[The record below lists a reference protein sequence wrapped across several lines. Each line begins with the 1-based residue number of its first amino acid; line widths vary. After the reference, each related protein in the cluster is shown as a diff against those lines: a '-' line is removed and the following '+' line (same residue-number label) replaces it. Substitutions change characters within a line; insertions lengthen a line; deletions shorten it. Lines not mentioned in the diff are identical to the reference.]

1 MIYHQVKDPVS
12 YQTVFYKQ
20 IGLKKHETGDGSG
33 MENDWSSPEI
43 GYIYTFGSMDTMQFG
58 IGEYTVSVDFLSE
71 FQYDT
76 EYLHAG
82 IIYEGVTYSLVDNKM
97 EELAIPSMFLAME
110 KASGG
115 INCWKKGQHFKGIE
129 LSIEMEYLKKEIL
142 PFLGISEKALDF
154 LERNVRYLHLPQ
166 ELQDIILEAE
176 RLLKEKAMT
185 TELLKGMSSLF
196 TAHLVRPEI
205 RESFQNGEALLA
217 GKIQVGKKQIR
228 ITKEDFRKIVAAHDQ
243 IRNNADAFPTIYA
256 LSQELKIGEQ
266 KLKAG
271 FQKLYQQTIWDYANQ
286 IRMSRAAF
294 LLKNTEK
301 TIEEIS
307 ELTGYQSQAAFRNM
321 FKKWSGTTPGQFR
334 SYMKHNGSESAKITK
349 RLLNAAGD
357 DGLLE

>member
-154 LERNVRYLHLPQ
+154 LERNVPVSASAPGTSGHNSGSRTA
-166 ELQDIILEAE
+166 AE
-176 RLLKEKAMT
+176 RKSHDYRTVKRDEQSVRCTSGPPGNSRKLSEWRSASGRKNTGGEKADSDY
-185 TELLKGMSSLF
+185 E
-196 TAHLVRPEI
+196 R
-205 RESFQNGEALLA
+205 R
-217 GKIQVGKKQIR
+217 
-228 ITKEDFRKIVAAHDQ
+228 
-243 IRNNADAFPTIYA
+243 
-256 LSQELKIGEQ
+256 LSENCG
-266 KLKAG
+266 
-271 FQKLYQQTIWDYANQ
+271 
-286 IRMSRAAF
+286 
-294 LLKNTEK
+294 
-301 TIEEIS
+301 
-307 ELTGYQSQAAFRNM
+307 
-321 FKKWSGTTPGQFR
+321 GT
-334 SYMKHNGSESAKITK
+334 
-349 RLLNAAGD
+349 
-357 DGLLE
+357 

>member
-1 MIYHQVKDPVS
+1 MIYHQVKDPVR

-176 RLLKEKAMT
+176 RLLKEKSHDHRT
-185 TELLKGMSSLF
+185 VKRDEQSVLLHIWLRRKF
-196 TAHLVRPEI
+196 EKA
-205 RESFQNGEALLA
+205 
-217 GKIQVGKKQIR
+217 
-228 ITKEDFRKIVAAHDQ
+228 FRMEK
-243 IRNNADAFPTIYA
+243 RFC
-256 LSQELKIGEQ
+256 
-266 KLKAG
+266 
-271 FQKLYQQTIWDYANQ
+271 
-286 IRMSRAAF
+286 R
-294 LLKNTEK
+294 KNTGGEK
-301 TIEEIS
+301 ADSDYERRLS
-307 ELTGYQSQAAFRNM
+307 ENCG
-321 FKKWSGTTPGQFR
+321 GT
-334 SYMKHNGSESAKITK
+334 
-349 RLLNAAGD
+349 
-357 DGLLE
+357 

>member
-1 MIYHQVKDPVS
+1 MIYYQVKDPVS
-12 YQTVFYKQ
+12 YQMVFYKQ

-185 TELLKGMSSLF
+185 VKRDEQS
-196 TAHLVRPEI
+196 VRCTSGPPGNSRKLSEWRSASG
-205 RESFQNGEALLA
+205 RENTGGE
-217 GKIQVGKKQIR
+217 K
-228 ITKEDFRKIVAAHDQ
+228 
-243 IRNNADAFPTIYA
+243 ADPDYERR
-256 LSQELKIGEQ
+256 LSENCG
-266 KLKAG
+266 
-271 FQKLYQQTIWDYANQ
+271 
-286 IRMSRAAF
+286 
-294 LLKNTEK
+294 
-301 TIEEIS
+301 
-307 ELTGYQSQAAFRNM
+307 
-321 FKKWSGTTPGQFR
+321 GT
-334 SYMKHNGSESAKITK
+334 
-349 RLLNAAGD
+349 
-357 DGLLE
+357 

>member
-1 MIYHQVKDPVS
+1 MIYHQAKDPTA
-12 YQTVFYKQ
+12 YQTIFYRQ
-20 IGLKKHETGDGSG
+20 IGLKKQEEETGNSWRDDEG
-33 MENDWSSPEI
+33 
-43 GYIYTFGSMDTMQFG
+43 GYIYTFGTMDTIQMG
-58 IGEYTVSVDFLSE
+58 IGEYTVPVDFLSE

-82 IIYEGVTYSLVDNKM
+82 IIYEGVTYSLVDNHMK
-97 EELAIPSMFLAME
+97 EFATPSAFLAME
-110 KASGG
+110 QAAGG
-115 INCWKKGQHFKGIE
+115 INCWKKGQHFKGVEISVE
-129 LSIEMEYLKKEIL
+129 LGYLRETLL
-142 PFLGISEKALDF
+142 PFLGLSAEALDF
-154 LERNVRYLHLPQ
+154 LEKNVRYFHLPE
-166 ELQDIILEAE
+166 ELQDLIFRVEQLLRKQEMTESLLRSLAAE
-176 RLLKEKAMT
+176 FV
-185 TELLKGMSSLF
+185 SQ
-196 TAHLVRPEI
+196 LVRPEI
-205 RESFQNGEALLA
+205 RSVFANGEAMLT
-217 GKIQVGKKQIR
+217 GKIKVGKKEIR
-228 ITKEDFRKIVAAHDQ
+228 MKKEDFQKIIQVHDR
-243 IRNNADAFPTIYA
+243 IRDHAETFVTIYA
-256 LSQELKIGEQ
+256 LSQEFSIGEQ